1 MTWID
6 FVPFE
11 MATGRLKSAYEK
23 YKRANNTIAN
33 IFSVHSL
40 RPHTLDGHVA
50 FYRSVIGHSANTL
63 PLWYLEAIGVY
74 VSTLNQCAY
83 CIEHH
88 SHFGSQAYDG
98 DTQKWES
105 IVDALSQDRPESV
118 FDGKMLAFIGYA
130 KQLTVEPSYI
140 TERHIE
146 ALRTAGANDGEI
158 LEVNQVAGYFA
169 YANRTVLGLGVSLK
183 GEIHAS

>member
-6 FVPFE
+6 FAPLDQ
-11 MATGRLKSAYEK
+11 ATGRLKSAYEK

-33 IFSVHSL
+33 IFSAHSL

-88 SHFGSQAYDG
+88 SHFGSLAYDG
-98 DTQKWES
+98 NAEKWEA
-105 IVDALSQDRPESV
+105 IVSALSQDRPEEV
-118 FDGKMLAFIGYA
+118 FDGKMRAFIGYA
-130 KQLTVEPSYI
+130 KQLTVDPSSI
-140 TERHIE
+140 TETHIE
-146 ALRTAGANDGEI
+146 ALRIAGADDGEI